1 MVSHTLHQPTA
12 GIVKQLRLE
21 NFMCH
26 SKHETEFGNHVNF
39 ITGQN
44 GSGKSTI
51 LAALCV
57 AFGCR
62 AKETQRT
69 STLKDFIKTGA
80 TDAVIQV
87 EIQNEGEGAFKP
99 EIYGPVIIVE
109 RRISESTS
117 SATLKDHQGRKVVSW
132 KTDLLEIVE
141 HFNIDVENP
150 CVIMNQDKSREFLH
164 SGNNKDKFKVTL
176 LQQVNDLLESISHRG
191 AFYGSGFG
199 KSFQSSQLSGLTCD
213 YCPTPGLVFGHWYP
227 KDPIPFTSF
236 FSIFLDA
243 VSRKISLDPLVDFA
257 EAHGS
262 QRIFITPHDTSSVRA
277 GDRIKKVQIAAPRS

>member
-1 MVSHTLHQPTA
+1 
-12 GIVKQLRLE
+12 
-21 NFMCH
+21 MCH

-141 HFNIDVENP
+141 HFN
-150 CVIMNQDKSREFLH
+150 
-164 SGNNKDKFKVTL
+164 
-176 LQQVNDLLESISHRG
+176 
-191 AFYGSGFG
+191 
-199 KSFQSSQLSGLTCD
+199 
-213 YCPTPGLVFGHWYP
+213 
-227 KDPIPFTSF
+227 
-236 FSIFLDA
+236 DA

>member
-141 HFNIDVENP
+141 HFN
-150 CVIMNQDKSREFLH
+150 
-164 SGNNKDKFKVTL
+164 
-176 LQQVNDLLESISHRG
+176 
-191 AFYGSGFG
+191 
-199 KSFQSSQLSGLTCD
+199 
-213 YCPTPGLVFGHWYP
+213 
-227 KDPIPFTSF
+227 
-236 FSIFLDA
+236 DA

>member
-51 LAALCV
+51 LTALCV

-141 HFNIDVENP
+141 HFN
-150 CVIMNQDKSREFLH
+150 
-164 SGNNKDKFKVTL
+164 
-176 LQQVNDLLESISHRG
+176 
-191 AFYGSGFG
+191 
-199 KSFQSSQLSGLTCD
+199 
-213 YCPTPGLVFGHWYP
+213 
-227 KDPIPFTSF
+227 
-236 FSIFLDA
+236 DA

>member
-1 MVSHTLHQPTA
+1 MARKFHEAPIICLSPLFLISYDLLASPLVTAVRRGSSDSKLVSSSSTLTPETKTTMEDKGRGA
-12 GIVKQLRLE
+12 GESRGIVKQLRLE

-117 SATLKDHQGRKVVSW
+117 SATLKDHQVDNTLIFMRYRAHPVS
-132 KTDLLEIVE
+132 KHHYEVKQMD
-141 HFNIDVENP
+141 
-150 CVIMNQDKSREFLH
+150 
-164 SGNNKDKFKVTL
+164 
-176 LQQVNDLLESISHRG
+176 
-191 AFYGSGFG
+191 
-199 KSFQSSQLSGLTCD
+199 
-213 YCPTPGLVFGHWYP
+213 
-227 KDPIPFTSF
+227 
-236 FSIFLDA
+236 
-243 VSRKISLDPLVDFA
+243 
-257 EAHGS
+257 
-262 QRIFITPHDTSSVRA
+262 
-277 GDRIKKVQIAAPRS
+277 

>member
-1 MVSHTLHQPTA
+1 
-12 GIVKQLRLE
+12 
-21 NFMCH
+21 MCH

-51 LAALCV
+51 LTALCV

-150 CVIMNQDKSREFLH
+150 CVIMSQDKSREFLH
-164 SGNNKDKFKVTL
+164 SGNNKDKFKFFYKVTL

-199 KSFQSSQLSGLTCD
+199 
-213 YCPTPGLVFGHWYP
+213 
-227 KDPIPFTSF
+227 
-236 FSIFLDA
+236 
-243 VSRKISLDPLVDFA
+243 
-257 EAHGS
+257 
-262 QRIFITPHDTSSVRA
+262 
-277 GDRIKKVQIAAPRS
+277 